1 MYKSTPISAPNKIER
16 GNDRRAEQM
25 KGISK
30 VITFDGPP
38 EPEKIK
44 PGEAGVN
51 LSWLTELAD
60 NPPPKNRH
68 WSKMLRELVLN
79 PRADGTTPTNDELA
93 AKLEVFRDT
102 VMRAKKRWQKIG
114 VIYRVNYNGVYAYNP
129 KMLVAKDKDGNV
141 IKHVSIDV
149 RAASDME
156 AYH

>member
-1 MYKSTPISAPNKIER
+1 MPNSRHSSPTFVPGWLIAAIAKR
-16 GNDRRAEQM
+16 NFAF
-25 KGISK
+25 
-30 VITFDGPP
+30 VIFG
-38 EPEKIK
+38 
-44 PGEAGVN
+44 G
-51 LSWLTELAD
+51 L
-60 NPPPKNRH
+60 PPPKNRH